1 MIDMELQ
8 YRVEQFL
15 YREAELL
22 DNRQFDDWLALF
34 TEDAEYVAPVIS
46 YEEEP
51 KRTAAAEGFAIFDDD
66 RRYLGMRIA
75 RLASNYAHA
84 EQPPS
89 ITRHTVSNVRV
100 EESKGSLEIRSNFI
114 VFQGRSD
121 GSELFFVGERADT
134 LKPVGDTFNIRRREI
149 RFDQRTLP
157 RTISI
162 LF

>member
-1 MIDMELQ
+1 MVNLELQ

-15 YREAELL
+15 YTEAQLL
-22 DNRQFDDWLALF
+22 DDRQFDKWLALF
-34 TEDAEYVAPVIS
+34 SEDAEYVAPVIS

-51 KRTAAAEGFAIFDDD
+51 KHIAAAEGFAIFDDD

-75 RLASNYAHA
+75 RLASDYAHA

-89 ITRHTVSNVRV
+89 ITRHTISNVRV
-100 EESKGSLEIRSNFI
+100 EESDDSLTVRSNFI

-121 GSELFFVGERADT
+121 GSELFFVGERVDT
-134 LKPVGDTFNIRRREI
+134 LNPVDDTFSIRRREI